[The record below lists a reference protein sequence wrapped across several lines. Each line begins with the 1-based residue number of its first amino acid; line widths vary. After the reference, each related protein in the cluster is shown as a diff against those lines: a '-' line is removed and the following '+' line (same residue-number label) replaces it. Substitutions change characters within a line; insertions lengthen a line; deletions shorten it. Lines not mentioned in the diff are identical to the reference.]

1 MNHRHSSHFF
11 LPALLFLIVLI
22 TLFTSCAPNPSLD
35 SDIIP
40 VCSATF
46 PDLVV
51 MEAKP
56 FDAKASEEAQRKGYP
71 ALEVYVDNGNLC
83 IKQCENSNVCLLP
96 ANDGHLYGV
105 DCGEFGGYVAYCRSD
120 TYNTFSPVLLCNE
133 NCQALIQVNFQEYY
147 AITGLAHMFS
157 NFGSV
162 YRLTYS
168 SENAQWSA
176 EKLVDLGGR
185 AWAHVYDEGNGLLY
199 LSVANR
205 GLLCMDAQG
214 ELTTV
219 ATHEDWYDVGAN
231 SLVLLEGKLFF
242 GGANGIGRYSFD
254 TKELTF
260 FPMDYETYW
269 EKNE

>member
-1 MNHRHSSHFF
+1 MNHRNPSRFF

-22 TLFTSCAPNPSLD
+22 ALFTSCAPNPSLD
-35 SDIIP
+35 GDTIP

-46 PDLVV
+46 PDLVA
-51 MEAKP
+51 MKAKP
-56 FDAKASEEAQRKGYP
+56 FDAKASEAAQRNGYP
-71 ALEVYVDNGNLC
+71 ALEVYLDNGNLC
-83 IKQCENSNVCLLP
+83 IKQYKNNDVCLEP
-96 ANDGHLYGV
+96 VIGGHLYGV
-105 DCGEFGGYVAYCRSD
+105 DCGEFGGYVAFCPGE
-120 TYNTFSPVLLCNE
+120 NFMPVQLCNE
-133 NCQALIQVNFQEYY
+133 NCQALIQVNFYEYY

-185 AWAHVYDEGNGLLY
+185 AWAHVYDEENGLLY

-231 SLVLLEGKLFF
+231 SLVLLEDNLFF

-254 TKELTF
+254 TQELTF

-269 EKNE
+269 EEHE